1 MRKYAAREVY
11 SVQCS
16 TLQYCSV
23 HSEYFVQCRAL
34 TLTLVAKMVRI
45 NLPGMKVFRTL
56 KHFTIMYVRGY
67 CKVILIEN
75 KWKFSEAS
83 FIAAVKVI

>member
-1 MRKYAAREVY
+1 MQIERCTVY
-11 SVQCS
+11 TTVVYTQN
-16 TLQYCSV
+16 TLYNV
-23 HSEYFVQCRAL
+23 EL

>member
-1 MRKYAAREVY
+1 MQIERCTVY
-11 SVQCS
+11 TRVVYTQN
-16 TLQYCSV
+16 TLYNV
-23 HSEYFVQCRAL
+23 EL

-83 FIAAVKVI
+83 FIAAVMVI

>member
-1 MRKYAAREVY
+1 MQIERCTVY
-11 SVQCS
+11 TRVVYTQN
-16 TLQYCSV
+16 TLYNV
-23 HSEYFVQCRAL
+23 EL

>member
-1 MRKYAAREVY
+1 MLSTVVY
-11 SVQCS
+11 TQN
-16 TLQYCSV
+16 TLYNV
-23 HSEYFVQCRAL
+23 EL

-56 KHFTIMYVRGY
+56 KHFTIMHVRGY